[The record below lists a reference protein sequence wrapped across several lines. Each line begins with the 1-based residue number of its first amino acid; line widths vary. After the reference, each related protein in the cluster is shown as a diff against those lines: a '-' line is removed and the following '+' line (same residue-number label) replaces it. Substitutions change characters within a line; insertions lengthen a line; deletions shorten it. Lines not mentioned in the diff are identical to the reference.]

1 MQGKKFQCVGS
12 TLTPKFWHRYD
23 KYNDDSNSKASP
35 YLIVKLIFV
44 IVNLNLNIFV
54 LVNVPAKCC
63 LAQLKCSPFQFF
75 LSRASKKILSTV
87 HCSGQY
93 FTFYTLPTDLHNNE
107 QHSIYLHNIAHN
119 FDSTRVHCIFALECS
134 RCSVLHNIVSI
145 QSFTHWPETEW
156 YHPKLESDLQKQ
168 VLL

>member
-54 LVNVPAKCC
+54 LVNVP
-63 LAQLKCSPFQFF
+63 S
-75 LSRASKKILSTV
+75 V
-87 HCSGQY
+87 
-93 FTFYTLPTDLHNNE
+93 
-107 QHSIYLHNIAHN
+107 
-119 FDSTRVHCIFALECS
+119 
-134 RCSVLHNIVSI
+134 VLHNLNVAHS
-145 QSFTHWPETEW
+145 SFFVTH
-156 YHPKLESDLQKQ
+156 KQKDFVNCALSWAIFYILHTANRFAQ
-168 VLL
+168 